1 MDGFQNLS
9 LKDSLSL
16 IKANGKSFYWAS
28 LFLTKKITQEA
39 ITLYSFCR
47 ILDDIADHK
56 SNKLLELKNYQQ
68 SLNLIPIKIADIDLI
83 RFLTKHKI
91 NQSVI
96 KDLIDG
102 FIFDQSLVR
111 ISNKQQLI
119 IYCYQVAG
127 TVGLMMSSILKP
139 SKAYANKFAID
150 LGIAMQLTNIARDVK
165 EDALEH
171 NRQYLPSEMIGNIKF
186 EKICSICS
194 GKKNEKENLMI
205 KNAILDILNIS
216 NQYYISGMNG
226 LRYLPLRSHI
236 SLGIAALVYRQIGLK
251 IIKNNILWHQERVYL
266 SSLEKFFTSIK
277 ILPQLFKRLLQK
289 PIHNDNLHKDLK
301 DIINAK
307 YF

>member
-1 MDGFQNLS
+1 MDGLQNLS
-9 LKDSLSL
+9 LKESQSL
-16 IKANGKSFYWAS
+16 IKVNGKSFYWAS
-28 LFLTKKITQEA
+28 LFLTKHITREA

-47 ILDDIADHK
+47 LLDDIADDK
-56 SNKLLELKNYQQ
+56 SSKLLELKNYQY
-68 SLNLIPIKIADIDLI
+68 SLSSIPIKIAGIDLI
-83 RFLTKHKI
+83 SFLSKHKI
-91 NQSVI
+91 NQLVI

-102 FIFDQSLVR
+102 FIFDQGLVR
-111 ISNKQQLI
+111 IVNKKQLI

-139 SKAYANKFAID
+139 STTYANKFAID

-171 NRQYLPSEMIGNIKF
+171 NRQYLPSEMIGNVKF
-186 EKICSICS
+186 EKICLICT
-194 GKKNEKENLMI
+194 GKKNEKENQLI
-205 KNAILDILNIS
+205 KNTIFNILNIS

-251 IIKNNILWHQERVYL
+251 IVKNNIKWNQERVYL
-266 SSLEKFFTSIK
+266 SSLEKFFTSVK
-277 ILPQLFKRLLQK
+277 ILPHLFKRFLK
-289 PIHNDNLHKDLK
+289 NPIHNDDLHKDLK
-301 DIINAK
+301 DVINAK